1 MMPISLDLTVR
12 AIAADLPGAAELFRR
27 AGINFCCDGHVRLRE
42 AALAAGLVPDSL
54 LGDLLE
60 LASAAGRD
68 APEDTAALIDHILI
82 RYHDTHRAELEW
94 LIPLAQKV
102 ERVHGG
108 HDMAPAGLSDTLI
121 ALRGELTG
129 HMAREEQVLFPMM
142 RRGGTAT
149 VAQPIEQMRQEHDDT
164 ARFLKALEHATHS
177 LLLPAGACGS
187 WTALYTGLRK
197 FVDDLVSHMHL
208 ENNVLFPRFDGR
220 RQPRI
225 TEEMT

>member
-1 MMPISLDLTVR
+1 MIPIALDMTVR
-12 AIAADLPGAAELFRR
+12 TIAADLPGAAELFRR
-27 AGINFCCDGHVRLRE
+27 AGINFCCDGHVQLAE

-54 LGDLLE
+54 LGDLQE
-60 LASAAGRD
+60 LANAAGRD

-102 ERVHGG
+102 ERVHGD

-121 ALRGELTG
+121 ALRDELTG

-142 RRGGTAT
+142 RRRGTEMIGH
-149 VAQPIEQMRQEHDDT
+149 PIEQMRYEHDDT
-164 ARFLKALEHATHS
+164 ARLLKSVEHVTHS
-177 LLLPAGACGS
+177 LSLPVGACGS

-197 FVDDLVSHMHL
+197 FVDDLVTHMYL
-208 ENNVLFPRFDGR
+208 ENSVLFPRFDAAGR
-220 RQPRI
+220 A
-225 TEEMT
+225 

>member
-1 MMPISLDLTVR
+1 MIPISLDMTVR
-12 AIAADLPGAAELFRR
+12 TIAADLPGAAELFRR
-27 AGINFCCDGHVRLRE
+27 AGINFCCDGNVRLAE

-54 LGDLLE
+54 LGDLQE
-60 LASAAGRD
+60 LANAAGRD

-121 ALRGELTG
+121 ALRDELTG

-142 RRGGTAT
+142 RRGGTEMISH
-149 VAQPIEQMRQEHDDT
+149 PIEQMRHEHDGA
-164 ARFLKALEHATHS
+164 ARLLKSVEHVTHS
-177 LLLPAGACGS
+177 LSLPAGACGS

-197 FVDDLVSHMHL
+197 FVDDLVTHMYL
-208 ENNVLFPRFDGR
+208 ENSVLFPRFGTADR
-220 RQPRI
+220 A
-225 TEEMT
+225 